1 MNLTRYIELAVLMGF
16 VMVFGIVAH
25 QRNFVWKDD
34 FSLWSDAVKKSPN
47 KARPH
52 DYMGI
57 AKYKSGLIN
66 DAIKHYKL
74 AINIAPEYPYPYVNL
89 GICYFD
95 KGDVDSA
102 ITQFRRA
109 IRLSPSN
116 ADAHY
121 NLGIAYG
128 GKGLYQEAFRE
139 IKIAK
144 ALSSNGKWN
153 LIQREMKGEMPSIS
167 AHP

>member
-1 MNLTRYIELAVLMGF
+1 MNLTRYIEVAVLMGL
-16 VMVFGIVAH
+16 VMVFGTVVH

-34 FSLWSDAVKKSPN
+34 FSLWSDVVEKSPN

-66 DAIKHYKL
+66 DAIKHYNL
-74 AINIAPEYPYPYVNL
+74 AINIDPEYPYPYINL

-95 KGDVDSA
+95 KRDVDGA
-102 ITQFRRA
+102 IAQFSRA
-109 IRLSPSN
+109 IQLSPSN

-128 GKGLYQEAFRE
+128 RKGLYQEAFRE

-144 ALSSNGKWN
+144 ALSSKGKWN

-167 AHP
+167 GHP

>member
-1 MNLTRYIELAVLMGF
+1 MNLTRYIELAVLVGL
-16 VMVFGIVAH
+16 VMVSGVAAH
-25 QRNFVWKDD
+25 QRNLIWKDGL
-34 FSLWSDAVKKSPN
+34 SLCSDVVKKSHN

-74 AINIAPEYPYPYVNL
+74 AINIAPEYPYPNVNL

-109 IRLSPSN
+109 IQLSPSN
-116 ADAHY
+116 AEAHY

-128 GKGLYQEAFRE
+128 GKGLYQEASRE

-153 LIQREMKGEMPSIS
+153 LIQREMKGETPSIPG
-167 AHP
+167 HP